1 MNVVKRVNGLNGEQ
15 ISRAD
20 LHKIYKKAKEQEQTQ
35 IAEKI
40 EAILSQYDDAYF
52 DVNID
57 SPFIE
62 ETPHYILDNL
72 PFEETPEEEYTGLNK
87 AVSPDE
93 IYQYI
98 TDLVINTIK
107 AVGHLPWQR
116 EWEKTS
122 LFNGWQAINYDSK
135 KGYRGINYVL
145 TNFEVK
151 MTEEGPA
158 LFPRDLSNPYFL
170 TFNQIEKHGG
180 KLKKGSKGV
189 RVVYFTKLYSHTERD
204 PKTGNTILD
213 FGTYNQKKFIAWLQ
227 KNRSKIKQISDDKD
241 FDRLANSYI
250 PILKYYNVFAGADV
264 EGIDWGL
271 MPKNENVDK
280 PERERIEIAEAIVKA
295 MPNPPKF
302 IFGGDQPVYS
312 PGSDH
317 IRMTPIEAFK
327 NEQSYYSTLFHEM
340 IHSTGHRS
348 RLDRFNLFDGKK
360 EYAFEELIAELG
372 AVFLCAESGILF
384 QTIENSAKYLRGW
397 NSRLVKSLE
406 EDNRFFFRAA
416 SKAQSGSDYILDRDK
431 DGQPAYLKSLVIEP
445 VKVEKPKP
453 KKKFLKESKVQK
465 RNKKAKPGEQLALLG
480 ETPVVG
486 LNGEI
491 IISTDQFKHFKAKD
505 LRNFLLVYYN
515 TFLKGKKLAIGNSL
529 KSVKLVSSSGRKIAH
544 GGPIYA
550 AKAAVINHFE
560 EVVENSTYNN
570 WGDRKKSDSKDL
582 LGYLNFKSKVLI
594 DNEKRHVRITI
605 AVYKDRQ
612 TLLKSYDVGKNKKP
626 SLPKES
632 PKLSTSTKKVSSSK
646 ADSKDSKKTNIDKK
660 GLKNPSLTPVDPEPK
675 QPQPAPVANRGR
687 NTVASNLNRRQS
699 QNTEFYKMPDPEIL
713 KFLDRV
719 EIKPR
724 ESVVITIA
732 GEKGSSKTHGIFK
745 WINAFAQNYNVG
757 HASLEEDPASYLY
770 EQKAKQYFNQRT
782 MASVEAPYITNIDQ
796 LDELIQNNDIIFI
809 DSFAKLQEM
818 VRGFGIDKDL
828 RKKYDG
834 KLFVVIFQQTSD
846 GKMRGGSKS
855 EYDGDII
862 LYTEKHSDFKENYMW
877 TDKNR
882 YTQKP
887 IDGLRYYIYTGKT
900 VYADELENNQ
910 EENNEP
916 QPVQETRP
924 QGTLIIH

>member
-15 ISRAD
+15 ISRAE

-40 EAILSQYDDAYF
+40 EAILNQYDDAYF

-158 LFPRDLSNPYFL
+158 LFPRDLRNPYFL

-204 PKTGNTILD
+204 PKTGNIILE

-227 KNRSKIKQISDDKD
+227 KNRSKIKQFTTDKD

-280 PERERIEIAEAIVKA
+280 PERERIEIAEAIVIA

-416 SKAQSGSDYILDRDK
+416 SKAQAGSDYILDRDK
-431 DGQPAYLKSLVIEP
+431 EGQPAYLKGLVIEP
-445 VKVEKPKP
+445 VKAPEKPKP
-453 KKKFLKESKVQK
+453 KTKPKKTNKPKPRKESKPVKQLNTRNPLVVEYERQNPKVVNRVVYSSLTEAEKLKYVQNRIKPHPAPEPKPKKKPIKKSKAEK
-465 RNKKAKPGEQLALLG
+465 RNEKAKPGEQLALLG
-480 ETPVVG
+480 E
-486 LNGEI
+486 
-491 IISTDQFKHFKAKD
+491 K
-505 LRNFLLVYYN
+505 
-515 TFLKGKKLAIGNSL
+515 
-529 KSVKLVSSSGRKIAH
+529 
-544 GGPIYA
+544 
-550 AKAAVINHFE
+550 
-560 EVVENSTYNN
+560 
-570 WGDRKKSDSKDL
+570 
-582 LGYLNFKSKVLI
+582 
-594 DNEKRHVRITI
+594 
-605 AVYKDRQ
+605 
-612 TLLKSYDVGKNKKP
+612 
-626 SLPKES
+626 
-632 PKLSTSTKKVSSSK
+632 
-646 ADSKDSKKTNIDKK
+646 
-660 GLKNPSLTPVDPEPK
+660 
-675 QPQPAPVANRGR
+675 PQPTPVANRGR
-687 NTVASNLNRRQS
+687 NTVASNLSRRQS
-699 QNTEFYKMPDPEIL
+699 QVTEFYEMPDPEIL

-757 HASLEEDPASYLY
+757 HASLEEDPGSYLY
-770 EQKAKQYFNQRT
+770 EQKARQYFNQRT
-782 MASVEAPYITNIDQ
+782 MASVEAPYITTIEQ
-796 LDELIQNNDIIFI
+796 LDELIKNNDIIFI

-900 VYADELENNQ
+900 VYANDLEDEQQ

-916 QPVQETRP
+916 QPVEATRP